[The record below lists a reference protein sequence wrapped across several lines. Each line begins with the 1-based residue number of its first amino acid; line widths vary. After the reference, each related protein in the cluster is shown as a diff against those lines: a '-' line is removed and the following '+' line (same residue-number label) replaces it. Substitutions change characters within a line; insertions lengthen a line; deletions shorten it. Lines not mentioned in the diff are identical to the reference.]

1 LDGEIPGLLVEIETT
16 ILVVEIETTILV
28 HVQNMF
34 NHPRLDTSAAKLKFH
49 FTTGFTSNKQITTR
63 FEI

>member
-1 LDGEIPGLLVEIETT
+1 LDGEIPGLL
-16 ILVVEIETTILV
+16 VEIETTILV